1 MSSNNDEYQCGIVR
15 WFLESKGIGFIQRSN
30 VGSDIFVE
38 HTTLEEAGYKVLV
51 EGQKV
56 EFKIRNGSRGP
67 EAENIRI
74 VS

>member
-15 WFLESKGIGFIQRSN
+15 WFLESKGIGFIQKSN
-30 VGSDIFVE
+30 VGSDIFID
-38 HTTLEEAGYKVLV
+38 HTTIEKSGYKVLV

-56 EFKIRNGSRGP
+56 EFIEKNGSRGP
-67 EAENIRI
+67 EAERIRI